1 MYASGDAK
9 WQINPQGQHMLDVQ
23 VFKDSVK
30 IGRLFA
36 VSFQRKLR
44 IPDDGRTYPL
54 PPGLGS
60 FPVKEVADY

>member
-1 MYASGDAK
+1 
-9 WQINPQGQHMLDVQ
+9 MLDVQ
-23 VFKDSVK
+23 VSKDSVK
-30 IGRLFA
+30 IGRFFS